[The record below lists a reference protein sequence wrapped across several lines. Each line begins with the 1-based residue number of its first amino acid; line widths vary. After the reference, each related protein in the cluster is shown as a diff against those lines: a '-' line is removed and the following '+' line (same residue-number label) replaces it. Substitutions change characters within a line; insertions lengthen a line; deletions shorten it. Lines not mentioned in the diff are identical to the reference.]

1 MRAATTIAKAAT
13 RLTWPLTRLDRNGDL
28 SALNVLCYHR
38 VLPSTGRSSLPRY
51 AVTLR
56 QFREQMSLLAD
67 EGFNSLSLDD
77 VRNATSGK
85 GNLPARSVLV
95 TFDDGL
101 ADIHRWAWPIAQD
114 LGITLNLFVCT
125 GLLVGESVDNFTPQ
139 TRADWESWR
148 GFPDLWRPLTWDEVR
163 EMNRAGVGLGFHS
176 HAHRNYRLL
185 SVEEIA
191 ADASRGLN
199 VLEHEIGIRPKAFA
213 FPYGHYSS
221 YSARTIS
228 VLREHGL
235 DTFFTTEMGR
245 TSLPSAGPISR
256 LVIHPEDD
264 LRSFRRKLYG
274 GYDWVGKLRRTAY
287 AFSATLR
294 QESRSPSRA

>member
-28 SALNVLCYHR
+28 SRLTVLCYHR
-38 VLPSTGRSSLPRY
+38 VLPAHGRAPLPRY

-56 QFREQMSLLAD
+56 QFREQMSLLTD
-67 EGFNSLSLDD
+67 EGFKSLSLDD
-77 VRNATSGK
+77 VRDATSGK
-85 GNLPARSVLV
+85 RQLPERPVLI

-101 ADIHRWAWPIAQD
+101 ADIHRWAWPIAQEFRMK
-114 LGITLNLFVCT
+114 LNLFVCT
-125 GLLVGESVDNFTPQ
+125 GLLVGESVDNFAPQ

-148 GFPDLWRPLTWDEVR
+148 DSPDLWRPLTWDEVR
-163 EMNRAGVGLGFHS
+163 EMNRMDVGLGFHS
-176 HAHRNYRLL
+176 HAHRNHGRLGR
-185 SVEEIA
+185 EEIA
-191 ADASRGLN
+191 ADATRGLA
-199 VLEHEIGIRPKAFA
+199 VLEREVGFRPKAFA

-221 YSARTIS
+221 YSARAIS
-228 VLREHGL
+228 VLREHGFE
-235 DTFFTTEMGR
+235 TFFTTEMER

-274 GYDWVGKLRRTAY
+274 GYDWVGKLRRSAY
-287 AFSATLR
+287 AIGATLR
-294 QESRSPSRA
+294 PETQSPSRA